1 MTLFEEILENKTYSE
16 LLNNLPDDERPVIL
30 ASLKKFVENFETK
43 ILQPTSKILIS
54 DDKS

>member
-16 LLNNLPDDERPVIL
+16 LLKNLPDDERPVIM
-30 ASLKKFVENFETK
+30 ASLQKFVENFETK
-43 ILQPTSKILIS
+43 ILQPASKILS